1 MRVFYSNSLTGRSG
15 EVSVPDNTTLSDFVK
30 GEYVAGLDNPHANLC
45 VNAEIAEGNHV
56 LKDKDMITVVP
67 RKFDPAEC

>member
-15 EVSVPDNTTLSDFVK
+15 EVSVPDNITLSNFVEN
-30 GEYVAGLDNPHANLC
+30 GYVSGLDSPHANLC
-45 VNAEIAEGNHV
+45 VNAEIVEGNHV